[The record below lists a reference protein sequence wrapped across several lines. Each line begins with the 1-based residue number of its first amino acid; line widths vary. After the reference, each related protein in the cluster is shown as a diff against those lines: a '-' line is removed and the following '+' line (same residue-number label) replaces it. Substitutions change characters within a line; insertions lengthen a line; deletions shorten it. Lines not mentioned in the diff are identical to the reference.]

1 MNEQLPEYYG
11 DVFQLTTNVW
21 GVSLVFGLSVPKPK
35 EDATARD
42 VCVVRISH
50 ETAKA
55 LSMML
60 RQQLKNYERDM
71 QTFIALPSKVMMDL
85 GLAMEDW

>member
-1 MNEQLPEYYG
+1 MNEQLLEYYG

-21 GVSLVFGLSVPKPK
+21 GVSLVFGLTAPKPK
-35 EDATARD
+35 EGTIRD

-71 QTFIALPSKVMMDL
+71 QTSIALPSKVMTDL

>member
-1 MNEQLPEYYG
+1 MNEQLSEYYG

-21 GVSLVFGLSVPKPK
+21 GVSLVFSLTAPKPK
-35 EDATARD
+35 ESAIVRD
-42 VCVVRISH
+42 VCVVRIGH

-60 RQQLKNYERDM
+60 RQQLKNYERDT
-71 QTFIALPSKVMMDL
+71 QTSINLPSKVMADL
-85 GLAMEDW
+85 GLAIEDW

>member
-11 DVFQLTTNVW
+11 DVFQITTNVW
-21 GVSLVFGLSVPKPK
+21 GVSLAFGLSAPKPK
-35 EDATARD
+35 ESAAVRD

-71 QTFIALPSKVMMDL
+71 QTFIALPSKVMTEL

>member
-11 DVFQLTTNVW
+11 DVFQITTNVW
-21 GVSLVFGLSVPKPK
+21 GVSLVFSLSEPKPK
-35 EDATARD
+35 EGAMARD

-60 RQQLKNYERDM
+60 RQQLKNYEKDM
-71 QTFIALPSKVMMDL
+71 KTYITLPSKVMEEL
-85 GLAMEDW
+85 GLKIGDW